1 MKYVGMNKSHRGN
14 VLKGKGTVSA
24 VVELVVTNT
33 ITNITVPAAVDI

>member
-1 MKYVGMNKSHRGN
+1 MLCHEISVNKSHKGN

-24 VVELVVTNT
+24 VVTTNT